1 MDRRSFLK
9 IIGAGTVAGALN
21 PLQLASCT
29 NTKGSGGTRFRQL
42 DPLDFDVAVG
52 LVISHVDQNGV
63 QVTHGRRLELAV
75 LHNVQIAIQLSFLHF
90 EYCVDKGSSL
100 THFFYLIVEIKF
112 NNFTREFFIL
122 ISNNLFL
129 VIG

>member
-1 MDRRSFLK
+1 M
-9 IIGAGTVAGALN
+9 
-21 PLQLASCT
+21 
-29 NTKGSGGTRFRQL
+29 
-42 DPLDFDVAVG
+42 
-52 LVISHVDQNGV
+52 
-63 QVTHGRRLELAV
+63 
-75 LHNVQIAIQLSFLHF
+75 HNVQIAIQLSFLHF

-129 VIG
+129 KHAPFYNSNNIFIIDNLNLEGLTDFMSHPFVQVKSEFIDYYRFDNWLSRFEM